1 MKEKTKLEQRLLPFW
16 RHPHKIID
24 QSSIH
29 QELKKSKS
37 PHRKKSNQSLASFWS
52 YNLYV
57 LYHCLTLNRIIG
69 QNSSK
74 INVLLEFKVYNNIM
88 SYNIII

>member
-1 MKEKTKLEQRLLPFW
+1 MKEKTKLEKRLLPFW

-37 PHRKKSNQSLASFWS
+37 PHRKKSNQSLALFWS
-52 YNLYV
+52 YY
-57 LYHCLTLNRIIG
+57 
-69 QNSSK
+69 
-74 INVLLEFKVYNNIM
+74 LLE
-88 SYNIII
+88 SYHTL